1 MCVTNTTLRR
11 VQAVSFPTVPV
22 DSCPSDLSQ
31 RLMGTFTLPQDGGV
45 AMPRTQ
51 PDTFFADHS
60 VVGDKPRPKRR
71 RKPQKPGKTAKM
83 NDRHFV
89 EHNYHDHAG
98 DIDEND
104 AAAAAEYG
112 EEHRRRGGVAVAF
125 PERLHEVLL
134 QVETDGLAHIISW
147 QPHGRAFVVHKPREF
162 VDHVMPK

>member
-11 VQAVSFPTVPV
+11 VQAAAFPVEGA
-22 DSCPSDLSQ
+22 CPSDLSQ
-31 RLMGTFTLPQDGGV
+31 RLMGTFTLPQNGVV
-45 AMPRTQ
+45 AMPRSET
-51 PDTFFADHS
+51 DAYMIAS
-60 VVGDKPRPKRR
+60 AVVGDKPRPKRR

-89 EHNYHDHAG
+89 EHNYHDHAA
-98 DIDEND
+98 DLDEND
-104 AAAAAEYG
+104 HAAAAEDA

-134 QVETDGLAHIISW
+134 QVEMDGLAHIISW

-162 VDHVMPK
+162 VDYVMPR